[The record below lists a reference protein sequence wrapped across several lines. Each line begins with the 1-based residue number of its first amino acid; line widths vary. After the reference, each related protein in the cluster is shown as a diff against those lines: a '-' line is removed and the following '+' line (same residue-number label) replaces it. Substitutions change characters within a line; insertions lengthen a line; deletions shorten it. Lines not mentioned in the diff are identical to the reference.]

1 MAASW
6 RLQGARLQRA
16 EASTVARRAARQM
29 TNWSAPIA
37 ARSAST
43 AEDVAKLRPERGA
56 TRRPETVF

>member
-1 MAASW
+1 MEASW
-6 RLQGARLQRA
+6 RVHGARLQRA
-16 EASTVARRAARQM
+16 ETSTVARRAARHM

-43 AEDVAKLRPERGA
+43 AEDVSKLRPERGS

>member
-6 RLQGARLQRA
+6 RVQGARLQRA
-16 EASTVARRAARQM
+16 ETSTVARRAARHM

-43 AEDVAKLRPERGA
+43 AEDVSKLRPERGS